1 MKKLITLLTIITI
14 LIISCKNKTET
25 DATRVIEGSETKEEP
40 ISTQKEIQ
48 KIVTAKRGLNYRDK
62 PKGKSIGKFKNNTEV
77 TVIEFTG
84 VTQEI
89 TDEGKKITGE
99 WVGVKLKNKTVYVF
113 DAFLKEPKKKIIEP
127 YSTNPIDEAMLIGY
141 IIPPGSYHNDEIP
154 NKITTKD
161 WMGIFK
167 NNGTYSI
174 EKTGVNISKHHD
186 PIVDKED
193 QKTGKEIK
201 ATNPKNCYL
210 LINNISYLTERNIDT
225 VLTKPLKVYPTKSYT
240 FTFNNIDYTLLA
252 EAKNKQNTN
261 NTGDYVDFENYKL
274 FLEKNENGTKTTQLL
289 LLEKLFNDK
298 MTEILFIGDID
309 GDTIPDLLINTSNHY
324 NTSVPTLYLSKEA
337 HKGKILKIVS
347 LHKSVGC

>member
-1 MKKLITLLTIITI
+1 MKRLITLLTITTL

-25 DATRVIEGSETKEEP
+25 DATRVIDDSEIKEESVP
-40 ISTQKEIQ
+40 TQKEIQ

-77 TVIEFTG
+77 TVIAFTG

-89 TDEGKKITGE
+89 TDDGKKITGE

-113 DAFLKEPKKKIIEP
+113 DAFLKEPEKKIIEP
-127 YSTNPIDEAMLIGY
+127 YSTNPIDEAILQGY
-141 IIPPGSYHNDEIP
+141 IISPGSYHSDEIP
-154 NKITTKD
+154 DKITTKD
-161 WMGIFK
+161 WLGIF
-167 NNGTYSI
+167 NENGIYSI
-174 EKTGVNISKHHD
+174 EKTGINISKHHD
-186 PIVDKED
+186 PIVDHED
-193 QKTGKEIK
+193 KKTGKEIK
-201 ATNPKNCYL
+201 ATNAKNCFL

-225 VLTKPLKVYPTKSYT
+225 VLTKPLKVYPTKSYI
-240 FTFNNIDYTLLA
+240 FKFNNIDYTLLA
-252 EAKNKQNTN
+252 EAKNKQVTN
-261 NTGDYVDFENYKL
+261 NDGSYVDFQDYKL
-274 FLEKNENGTKTTQLL
+274 FLEKNENGIKTTQLL

-324 NTSVPTLYLSKEA
+324 NSYVPTLYLSKEA
-337 HKGKILKIVS
+337 NENKILKIVS